1 MAGWLKILSHNLIQ
15 LKLRKICFVCAGLGN
30 GGQERSLTSLA
41 NYFVSNGYEVSIVS
55 MFKTGIFFELDE
67 RISIAWPTIDRK
79 KYNRLIYSIM
89 IVPYIRRSIRKIR
102 PDVLI
107 SFGEWFNSYVILT
120 TRFLNIP
127 LYISDRMG
135 PNLYL
140 GQMLET
146 ARKLTYKY
154 ATGII
159 AQTNIAGEILNKKT
173 NAQNIRVIPN
183 AVNVINTNISNKKKQ
198 IVTVGRLSREK
209 GHTILLKAFSQVRQ
223 NDWTLHIVGDGPKM
237 QELTDEVR
245 QLGMEERVI
254 FYGHLKDFSKILG
267 ESQIFVLPSFY
278 EGFPNAL
285 VEAMS
290 VPLACIS
297 SDCIAGPRD
306 IIEEG
311 INGILVKPGD
321 VNELTAAINRLIG
334 DNELRLKLA
343 IEAYKV
349 QERFNFDTIAI
360 QYLDFLF
367 SNTQN
372 KLK

>member
-1 MAGWLKILSHNLIQ
+1 MLLLNLIQ

-41 NYFVSNGYEVSIVS
+41 NYFVSNGYEVNIVS
-55 MFKTGIFFELDE
+55 MFRTDVFFELDE
-67 RISIAWPTIDRK
+67 RISIIWPTKDRK
-79 KYNRLIYSIM
+79 KHHRLLYAIM
-89 IVPYIRRSIRKIR
+89 IVPYIRKSILKIN

-135 PNLYL
+135 PNLDL
-140 GQMLET
+140 GRMLET

-159 AQTNIAGEILNKKT
+159 AQTNIAAEILSKKT
-173 NAQNIRVIPN
+173 NAKNIRVIPN
-183 AVNVINTNISNKKKQ
+183 AVKVINTDISIKKKQ
-198 IVTVGRLSREK
+198 IVTVGRLSHEK
-209 GHTILLKAFSQVRQ
+209 GHTILLKAFSQLKQ
-223 NDWTLHIVGDGPKM
+223 KDWTLHIVGDGPKM
-237 QELTDEVR
+237 QELSDEVR
-245 QLGMEERVI
+245 ELGIEKRVI

-297 SDCIAGPRD
+297 SNCVAGPSD
-306 IIEEG
+306 IIEQG
-311 INGILVKPGD
+311 VNGLLVEPGKPL
-321 VNELTAAINRLIG
+321 VLAKALNKLIDDG
-334 DNELRLKLA
+334 EMRRGLATEALKIRDN
-343 IEAYKV
+343 
-349 QERFNFDTIAI
+349 
-360 QYLDFLF
+360 LDFDVIASRYLAF
-367 SNTQN
+367 I
-372 KLK
+372 L